1 MATPIGTALISE
13 IPPTFPKSDQ
23 IIQPTRV
30 KSSGPKKKLL
40 RRTGHDYSQALRR
53 GYQLGFLL
61 INLWL
66 GGVFYAWVRQFET
79 GAHRSLSRPAG
90 VEGWLPIAGMMNFKY
105 WLVTRQVPA
114 MHPAAMFLLITFAA
128 MAFLFRKAFCS
139 WLCPVGT
146 LSEYLCRAGKKI
158 FGPNLRV
165 WRWVDIPLRGLKYL
179 LLGFFVWAV
188 SSMSAHS
195 IAAFMR
201 SDYGLIADVKMLNF
215 FRMIGETGA
224 IVISILILASVFIQ
238 NFWCRYLCPYG
249 ALLGLAS
256 LLSPLGIRRNA
267 ETCID
272 CSKCAKAC
280 PSALPVD
287 KLLTIRSAECTG
299 CLECVAVCPAQ
310 AALYMSARTFPGSS
324 ERGRKVP
331 AWAMAAAIATL
342 FLGIVGYAKLE
353 GHWNSD
359 VPTATYQKLVPHANE
374 AQHPM
379 PGDPGL
385 TE

>member
-1 MATPIGTALISE
+1 
-13 IPPTFPKSDQ
+13 
-23 IIQPTRV
+23 R
-30 KSSGPKKKLL
+30 
-40 RRTGHDYSQALRR
+40 
-53 GYQLGFLL
+53 
-61 INLWL
+61 
-66 GGVFYAWVRQFET
+66 
-79 GAHRSLSRPAG
+79 
-90 VEGWLPIAGMMNFKY
+90 
-105 WLVTRQVPA
+105 
-114 MHPAAMFLLITFAA
+114 
-128 MAFLFRKAFCS
+128 
-139 WLCPVGT
+139 
-146 LSEYLCRAGKKI
+146 
-158 FGPNLRV
+158 
-165 WRWVDIPLRGLKYL
+165 
-179 LLGFFVWAV
+179 
-188 SSMSAHS
+188 
-195 IAAFMR
+195 
-201 SDYGLIADVKMLNF
+201 
-215 FRMIGETGA
+215 
-224 IVISILILASVFIQ
+224 
-238 NFWCRYLCPYG
+238 
-249 ALLGLAS
+249 
-256 LLSPLGIRRNA
+256 IRRNEEA
-267 ETCID
+267 CID